1 MTNHHWLVKS
11 EPAKYAFSDLLRDG
25 RTVWD
30 GVRNNSAA
38 QHLRAMKVGE
48 QVFYYHSVE
57 GLAVVGIAK
66 VVRESFLDP
75 SDPAGRFVAVEL
87 VPVRALARPVALAQM
102 KANPAL
108 ANMAMLRL
116 FRLSV
121 SPVTAEEWA
130 EILAMAGEA
139 EVGRPPGPGR
149 STCVTTPHGV
159 TGRSLKVQESSNG
172 LPGRRCGRHGQRGP

>member
-1 MTNHHWLVKS
+1 MTGSYWLVKS
-11 EPAKYAFSDLLRDG
+11 EPAKYAYADLERDG

-30 GVRNNSAA
+30 GVRNNTAA
-38 QHLRAMKVGE
+38 LHLKAMRQGD
-48 QVFYYHSVE
+48 QVLYYHSQE

-66 VVRESFLDP
+66 VAREAFLDP

-87 VPVRALARPVALAQM
+87 EPVRPLPRPVTLAEM

-130 EILAMAGEA
+130 VILGMAGD
-139 EVGRPPGPGR
+139 
-149 STCVTTPHGV
+149 
-159 TGRSLKVQESSNG
+159 
-172 LPGRRCGRHGQRGP
+172 RGE